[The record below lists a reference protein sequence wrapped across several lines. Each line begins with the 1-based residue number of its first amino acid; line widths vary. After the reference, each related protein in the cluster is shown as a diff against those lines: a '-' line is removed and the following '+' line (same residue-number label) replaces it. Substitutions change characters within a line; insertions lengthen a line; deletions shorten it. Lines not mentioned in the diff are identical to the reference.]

1 MLRGEE
7 FRYEISSVLEM
18 IAETYDKDV
27 GVENLKKLL
36 DLLDDGTK
44 TVKSSIVDLIV
55 DKCPHLFN

>member
-1 MLRGEE
+1 
-7 FRYEISSVLEM
+7 M

-27 GVENLKKLL
+27 GVENFRKILELS
-36 DLLDDGTK
+36 DDGTK